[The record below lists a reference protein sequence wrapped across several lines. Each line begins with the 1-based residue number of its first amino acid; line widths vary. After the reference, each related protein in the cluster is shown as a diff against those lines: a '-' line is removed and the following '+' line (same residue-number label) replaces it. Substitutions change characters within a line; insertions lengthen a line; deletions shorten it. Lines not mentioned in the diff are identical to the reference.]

1 MKKIVSILA
10 AAIAGGAAGVG
21 VTGWNMM
28 KAVET
33 QREASSKHL
42 RLFKMMNR
50 WVEVKQEGK
59 NLSDYFVKNGYRKIA
74 VYGMHYA
81 GERLVEELA
90 DSDIEIICGIDRNIK
105 DSDTIIDVI
114 TIEDKIPE
122 VDAVVVTAITF
133 FDEIEQQLSGKAA
146 CPVISLE
153 DILYDV

>member
-10 AAIAGGAAGVG
+10 AAITGGAAGVG

-90 DSDIEIICGIDRNIK
+90 DSNIEIICGIDRNIQ
-105 DSDTIIDVI
+105 DSNTIIDII

-133 FDEIEQQLSGKAA
+133 FDEIEQQLSRKVT